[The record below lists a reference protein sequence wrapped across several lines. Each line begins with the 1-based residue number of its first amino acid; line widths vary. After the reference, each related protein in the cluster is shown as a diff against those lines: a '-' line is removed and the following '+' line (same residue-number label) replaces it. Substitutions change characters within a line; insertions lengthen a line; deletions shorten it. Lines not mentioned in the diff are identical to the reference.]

1 MKKRPKGLSVRIER
15 AELRAIRYF
24 LPVAGIGV
32 RVIR

>member
-24 LPVAGIGV
+24 ETIPKIV
-32 RVIR
+32 